1 MATYNIGTH
10 VIAEQDLLKRISE
23 LQLINDI
30 DKAELKRL
38 ALLLIKRR
46 EQ

>member
-1 MATYNIGTH
+1 MVMKKGTH
-10 VIAEQDLLKRISE
+10 TTDERDLLKRISE
-23 LQLINDI
+23 LELT
-30 DKAELKRL
+30 KTEKVELKRL